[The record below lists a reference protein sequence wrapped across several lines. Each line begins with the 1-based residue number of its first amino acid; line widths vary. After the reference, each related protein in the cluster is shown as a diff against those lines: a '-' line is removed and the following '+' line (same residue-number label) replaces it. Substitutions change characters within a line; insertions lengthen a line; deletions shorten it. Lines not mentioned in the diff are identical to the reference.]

1 MTHPFSLIRRGAL
14 TALLAVP
21 FVGVVTAQGGG
32 MGGGMS
38 GGMGGFGWWPLLW
51 LLVGLALVGLL
62 VVAVLDRGDGS
73 GSARRHSDDSPAT
86 DDALATLRTRYARGE
101 LSDEEFEERRARLEN
116 QS

>member
-1 MTHPFSLIRRGAL
+1 MTHRQPSAILRGVL
-14 TALLAVP
+14 TALVVMP
-21 FVGVVTAQGGG
+21 FVGVVTAQGSG
-32 MGGGMS
+32 MGGR

-51 LLVGLALVGLL
+51 TLLILVVVGLL
-62 VVAVLDRGDGS
+62 VVAALDRGGAS
-73 GSARRHSDDSPAT
+73 GTAQTDS

>member
-1 MTHPFSLIRRGAL
+1 VL
-14 TALLAVP
+14 TALVVMP
-21 FVGVVTAQGGG
+21 FVGVVTAQGSG
-32 MGGGMS
+32 MGGS

-51 LLVGLALVGLL
+51 TLLILVVVGLL
-62 VVAVLDRGDGS
+62 VVAALDRGGASGTAQTGS
-73 GSARRHSDDSPAT
+73 

>member
-1 MTHPFSLIRRGAL
+1 M
-14 TALLAVP
+14 P

-38 GGMGGFGWWPLLW
+38 GGMGGVSWWPLLW
-51 LLVGLALVGLL
+51 LLVILAVVGLA
-62 VVAVLDRGDGS
+62 VVAVLDRGDAS
-73 GSARRHSDDSPAT
+73 GTERRDS

-101 LSDEEFEERRARLEN
+101 LSEEEFEERRARLEN